1 MIVGMMK
8 LPFLNSSNPAI
19 DVDGAVVVITGGARG
34 IGASTAELFA
44 SRGAQ
49 VWIGDVDADVAAQTA
64 ARLGIRS
71 AHLDVTSHSSWTRF
85 VETVIGESGRIDVL
99 VNNAGVMPVGP
110 FEDEP
115 DATTDLMLDVNV
127 RGLLLGMRSVLP
139 LMRDAGV
146 GHIVNVASL
155 AGMIPLPGM
164 VTYNASKFAALGA
177 SLAARREYDG
187 TGVTVSA
194 ILPSAVRTELASGAK
209 LGGILPTVDP
219 EDVARAVVRSVRV
232 RAPRTSVPGWI
243 APGWVLV
250 DAFVPEFVE
259 RVARRLAGERQA
271 MALDAEERRAYLDR
285 IDRQSRDHAA
295 DKSEAGA

>member
-1 MIVGMMK
+1 MMK

-34 IGASTAELFA
+34 IGAATAELFA

-71 AHLDVTSHSSWTRF
+71 AHVDVTSHSSWTGF
-85 VETVIGESGRIDVL
+85 VETVIGEAGRIDVL

-110 FEDEP
+110 FEDEA

-127 RGLLLGMRSVLP
+127 RGLLLGMRAVLP

-146 GHIVNVASL
+146 GHVINVASL

-164 VTYNASKFAALGA
+164 VTYNASKYAALGA

-209 LGGILPTVDP
+209 LGGVLPTVDP
-219 EDVARAVVRSVRV
+219 EDVARAIVRSVRV
-232 RAPRTSVPGWI
+232 RSPRTSVPGWI

-250 DAFVPEFVE
+250 DAFVPEFIE
-259 RVARRLAGERQA
+259 RIARRFAGERQA
-271 MALDAEERRAYLDR
+271 MALDAGERRAYLDR

>member
-1 MIVGMMK
+1 MIVDMMK

-34 IGASTAELFA
+34 IGAATAELFA

-71 AHLDVTSHSSWTRF
+71 AHVDVTSHSSWTGF
-85 VETVIGESGRIDVL
+85 VETVIGEAGRIDVL

-110 FEDEP
+110 FEDEA

-127 RGLLLGMRSVLP
+127 RGLLLGMRAVLP

-146 GHIVNVASL
+146 GHVINVASL

-164 VTYNASKFAALGA
+164 VTYNASKYAALGA

-209 LGGILPTVDP
+209 LGGVLPTVDP
-219 EDVARAVVRSVRV
+219 EDVARAIVRSVRV
-232 RAPRTSVPGWI
+232 RSPRTSVPGWI

-250 DAFVPEFVE
+250 DAFVPEFIE
-259 RVARRLAGERQA
+259 RIARRFAGERQA
-271 MALDAEERRAYLDR
+271 MALDAGERRAYLDR

>member
-1 MIVGMMK
+1 MMK

-34 IGASTAELFA
+34 IGAATAELFA

-71 AHLDVTSHSSWTRF
+71 AHVDVTSHSSWTGF
-85 VETVIGESGRIDVL
+85 VETVIGEAGRIDVL

-110 FEDEP
+110 FEDES

-127 RGLLLGMRSVLP
+127 RGLLLGMRAVLP

-146 GHIVNVASL
+146 GHVINVASL

-164 VTYNASKFAALGA
+164 VTYNASKYAALGA

-209 LGGILPTVDP
+209 LGGVLPTVDP
-219 EDVARAVVRSVRV
+219 EDVARAIVRSVRV

-250 DAFVPEFVE
+250 DAFVPEFIE
-259 RVARRLAGERQA
+259 RIARRFAGERQA
-271 MALDAEERRAYLDR
+271 MALDAGERRAYLDR